1 MTAEHHGPVKTQN
14 HLGRALHPSPS
25 VIKEAMGEVDGF
37 NAKFAVLI
45 TRLVG
50 TMWCAYLFGVIALIG
65 LGPALKPGGEGIIAW
80 IAQTFLQLVLLSV
93 IMVGQNVQ
101 SLAADARSA
110 NTYRD
115 AETILD
121 RLDLH
126 TQGGLKAILDRLD
139 EIAPPGTAPENAPGT
154 LPGPSSGGKS
164 PGAGA

>member
-1 MTAEHHGPVKTQN
+1 MTTERGPVKTEH
-14 HLGRALHPSPS
+14 HLAKALHPTPRA
-25 VIKEAMGEVDGF
+25 IKQAMGEVDGF

-45 TRLVG
+45 TKLVG
-50 TMWCAYLFGVIALIG
+50 TMWCAYLFAAIAVIG

-101 SLAADARSA
+101 SLAADARAA
-110 NTYRD
+110 NTFKD

-126 TQGGLKAILDRLD
+126 TQGGLRAILDRLD
-139 EIAPPGTAPENAPGT
+139 EIAPAGAA
-154 LPGPSSGGKS
+154 GPSASKPTGEGV
-164 PGAGA
+164 

>member
-25 VIKEAMGEVDGF
+25 VIREAMGEVDGF

-110 NTYRD
+110 NTYKD

-139 EIAPPGTAPENAPGT
+139 EIAPPGTALGNAPGA
-154 LPGPSSGGKS
+154 PPQPSGGSKS

>member
-1 MTAEHHGPVKTQN
+1 MTEHGPVRTQN
-14 HLGRALHPSPS
+14 HLAKALHPSPH

-50 TMWCAYLFGVIALIG
+50 TMWCAYLFALIALIG

-110 NTYRD
+110 NTYKD

-139 EIAPPGTAPENAPGT
+139 EIAPPGTTLGSAPGGVP
-154 LPGPSSGGKS
+154 PGPSSS
-164 PGAGA
+164 GAPSSGPVA

>member
-1 MTAEHHGPVKTQN
+1 MTEHGPVKTEH
-14 HLGRALHPSPS
+14 HLAKALHPTPHA
-25 VIKEAMGEVDGF
+25 IKEAMGEVDGF

-50 TMWCAYLFGVIALIG
+50 TMWCAYLFALIALIG

-101 SLAADARSA
+101 SLAADARAA
-110 NTYRD
+110 NTFKD

-139 EIAPPGTAPENAPGT
+139 EIEGPGTALGHAPGA
-154 LPGPSSGGKS
+154 PPSPPSAPPEAS
-164 PGAGA
+164 P

>member
-1 MTAEHHGPVKTQN
+1 MTERTPVKTQH
-14 HLGRALHPSPS
+14 HLAKALHPSPS
-25 VIKEAMGEVDGF
+25 VLKEAMGEAEGF
-37 NAKFAVLI
+37 NAKLAVLV

-50 TMWCAYLFGVIALIG
+50 TMWCAYLFTIIALLG
-65 LGPALKPGGEGIIAW
+65 LNAALKPGGEGIIAW

-110 NTYRD
+110 NTFKD

-139 EIAPPGTAPENAPGT
+139 EMDPRAGARN
-154 LPGPSSGGKS
+154 LPGEG
-164 PGAGA
+164 